1 MSGLPVV
8 DCDGCGVCCMHMGF
22 PAFNLT
28 LEQLA
33 DVEHIDL
40 ASLAD
45 AASAD
50 LARWI
55 AMPAGLR
62 EGVLEQMA
70 NHVAPKNGALD
81 GPCTWLDLQTKRCRH
96 HQHRP
101 QVCRDF
107 PVGGVGCL
115 QWRAAYADANL
126 S

>member
-1 MSGLPVV
+1 
-8 DCDGCGVCCMHMGF
+8 MHMGF